1 MPKERKEEEIK
12 KVKIGVIGI
21 GGGGANIVSELS
33 QKIKKGISFFVA
45 DTDAKTLRGV
55 PRNVGKILLGRE
67 MTGGFGTGMDPEL
80 AWKVAKKEK
89 EKIKNLFLNQD
100 LTVLVSCL
108 GGGVGSGMSSIFS
121 QVSKDLEILT
131 LGIFTLPFDF
141 EGIKK
146 TEIAKN
152 SLRRL
157 RKKLNSICLIPN
169 ERIFRIVNKKTPLK
183 KALSTLNE
191 KLTENLKNL
200 LEIIEKPGLI
210 NIDFADL
217 ETIFEGKGN
226 LAFLNS
232 IEVGLENN
240 LDQTI
245 RKIISCPLYPYGI
258 KGAKRVILNISGPD
272 SLTLNQVGLISKSI
286 SDLVSKDAKIIFGL
300 SQKEKEQK
308 IKILLLAVGCK
319 SQKNN
324 VLRKQ
329 KKNKKFKKTKAVVKK
344 EAKQEIKKEIVRKN
358 GLGVKNEIKKE
369 EEEILAQEKF
379 FEVPTFLRKKLI
391 KS

>member
-1 MPKERKEEEIK
+1 
-12 KVKIGVIGI
+12 
-21 GGGGANIVSELS
+21 
-33 QKIKKGISFFVA
+33 
-45 DTDAKTLRGV
+45 
-55 PRNVGKILLGRE
+55 
-67 MTGGFGTGMDPEL
+67 
-80 AWKVAKKEK
+80 
-89 EKIKNLFLNQD
+89 
-100 LTVLVSCL
+100 LVSCL

-344 EAKQEIKKEIVRKN
+344 EAKQEIKKEIIRKN

>member
-67 MTGGFGTGMDPEL
+67 ITGGFGTGMDPEL

-344 EAKQEIKKEIVRKN
+344 EAKQEIKKEIIRKN